1 MTAGSRRPTFT
12 PRRPVANAGGGGDDG
27 GMDARVT
34 RLEADMADVKQ
45 ILGRLEPK
53 VAEIHAFMAA
63 TLPTLA
69 TKTDLALLRAD
80 VNKDLGDLK
89 GELTHVRGEMNR
101 DVGAMKG
108 DVASLRADINKDF
121 GDLKAALA
129 EKPSKT
135 YLWMVMAA
143 FSAAI
148 LAAASLG

>member
-80 VNKDLGDLK
+80 VNKD
-89 GELTHVRGEMNR
+89 
-101 DVGAMKG
+101 
-108 DVASLRADINKDF
+108 I

-135 YLWMVMAA
+135 YLWTVMAA

-148 LAAASLG
+148 LAAAALS